1 MSAAD
6 TQSVTLPPRTAQ
18 GEVVYLG
25 LGSNIGNR
33 AHALQ
38 EAVDRIALLPDTDVL
53 RTSSVYESEPWGEP
67 DQGAFYNAVAEI
79 RTVLEPGALLRAL
92 KDIERAMGRV
102 PTRRYGPRLIDI
114 DILLYG
120 DRVVHSEQLEIPHP
134 GLSER
139 QFVLLPLQEL
149 AGTEVH
155 PALQV
160 SIATLT
166 ERAPDSG
173 RIWPTNARLEPSAAA
188 ARSAR
193 RASRR
198 RTSALRRDRRN
209 IRRR

>member
-6 TQSVTLPPRTAQ
+6 TQSVAIPPRIAQ
-18 GEVVYLG
+18 GETVYLG

-33 AHALQ
+33 AHAMQ
-38 EAVDRIALLPDTDVL
+38 EALDRIALLPDTDVL
-53 RTSSVYESEPWGEP
+53 RTSSVYESEPWG
-67 DQGAFYNAVAEI
+67 DSAQGQFFNAVAEI
-79 RTVLEPGALLRAL
+79 RTALEPAALLRAL
-92 KDIERAMGRV
+92 KDIERDIGRV

-120 DRVVHSEQLEIPHP
+120 ERVVHDERLEIPHP
-134 GLSER
+134 GLTER

-149 AGTEVH
+149 AGTEMH
-155 PALQV
+155 PVLHA
-160 SIATLT
+160 SIAALT
-166 ERAPDSG
+166 ESAPDSG
-173 RIWPTNARLEPSAAA
+173 RIWPTNARLEPSATA

-198 RTSALRRDRRN
+198 RKGALRRDRRS